1 MGIQVIGAF
10 ILNQNVPARLLLL
23 TRADVRWTKASE
35 PLVVRQ
41 SEIVDLGAPQ
51 ELQQEITAGT
61 QTWIEQ
67 FRATPR
73 AKYPDVKPIEH
84 RGRAANEGQLVNRV
98 GTIIELVV
106 HFQNH
111 ALINIEAP
119 SRDFFHDLRVV
130 ARIDQT
136 KLAAG
141 FPDAQQ
147 VAVQVAGRAL
157 PIIDK
162 PPLVIR
168 CDRFGRYIGCGHR
181 VLAQAIRWA
190 ICLNRAYP
198 VETHTHYMWVY
209 T

>member
-1 MGIQVIGAF
+1 M
-10 ILNQNVPARLLLL
+10 L
-23 TRADVRWTKASE
+23 E

-73 AKYPDVKPIEH
+73 AKYPDIKPIEH
-84 RGRAANEGQLVNRV
+84 RGRVGNKGQLVNRV
-98 GTIIELVV
+98 GTIIELVI
-106 HFQNH
+106 HFQYH
-111 ALINIEAP
+111 ALIDIEAP
-119 SRDFFHDLRVV
+119 RRDFFHDLRVI
-130 ARIDQT
+130 ACIDQA

-141 FPDAQQ
+141 LPDAQQ
-147 VAVQVAGRAL
+147 VAIQVAGRAL

-168 CDRFGRYIGCGHR
+168 
-181 VLAQAIRWA
+181 
-190 ICLNRAYP
+190 
-198 VETHTHYMWVY
+198 
-209 T
+209 